1 MVQILTRQ
9 SKQFAWGMK
18 VFVLSLTVSVATF
31 AIEKNDVIEA
41 VTNLKTA
48 CGTPD
53 FTKAPNLYPHAAK
66 FVVYMGH
73 DKTRKHKVPADYSQE
88 EDQRGV
94 NSVCER
100 INNKI
105 GTIDAWGEMMTR
117 TKRGQSWYAIEA
129 QHAKKNRIK
138 KNIFAFV
145 EINGNCIWVISTRH
159 RITE

>member
-1 MVQILTRQ
+1 MKILQ
-9 SKQFAWGMK
+9 G
-18 VFVLSLTVSVATF
+18 VVLALLCLLPLA

-66 FVVYMGH
+66 FVVYRGH
-73 DKTRKHKVPADYSQE
+73 DKERKYKAPADYSKE

-94 NSVCER
+94 NGICER

-105 GTIDAWGEMMTR
+105 GPIDAWGDLMTQK
-117 TKRGQSWYAIEA
+117 KRGQSWYAIEA
-129 QHAKKNRIK
+129 QHARKNRIK

-145 EINGNCIWVISTRH
+145 EINGKLYLGDID
-159 RITE
+159 